1 MNTYSVLTS
10 SGEKI
15 GRYTGN
21 SPSQAGLKALRQIFK
36 QTGKNPKHISIIK
49 NGRDSDNKVRSTINS
64 TGVFRSKILAH
75 PQKMLFLESARF
87 LISRKNIFFSNG
99 AL

>member
-49 NGRDSDNKVRSTINS
+49 NGRDSDNKVYGYKTYVYELSEPKIRKIGGRTIEYKFEFKVERIN
-64 TGVFRSKILAH
+64 
-75 PQKMLFLESARF
+75 
-87 LISRKNIFFSNG
+87 
-99 AL
+99 

>member
-1 MNTYSVLTS
+1 MNNYSVLTS
-10 SGEKI
+10 RGEKI

-49 NGRDSDNKVRSTINS
+49 NGKDSNNEVYSYKTYIYELNEPKIRKIGGRTIEYKFEFKVERIN
-64 TGVFRSKILAH
+64 
-75 PQKMLFLESARF
+75 
-87 LISRKNIFFSNG
+87 
-99 AL
+99 

>member
-10 SGEKI
+10 RGEKI

-49 NGRDSDNKVRSTINS
+49 NGRDSDNKVYGYKTYVHELNEPKIRKIGGRTIEYKFEFKVERIN
-64 TGVFRSKILAH
+64 
-75 PQKMLFLESARF
+75 
-87 LISRKNIFFSNG
+87 
-99 AL
+99 

>member
-49 NGRDSDNKVRSTINS
+49 NGRDSDNKVYGYKTSIYELNEPKIRKIGGRTIEYKFEFKVERIN
-64 TGVFRSKILAH
+64 
-75 PQKMLFLESARF
+75 
-87 LISRKNIFFSNG
+87 
-99 AL
+99 